1 MRYFPNQQYRFPVSN
16 EAVASSFI
24 INPEQITPAL
34 KAAEERIKA
43 LEAEVGIRYDK

>member
-1 MRYFPNQQYRFPVSN
+1 MRYFPDRQYRFPVSN

-34 KAAEERIKA
+34 KASDERIKA
-43 LEAEVGIRYDK
+43 LEAEVGVRYNK